1 MRTHEHRYPRTRTG
15 NGTLDRIGSLQLLA
29 PREGPSAL
37 RMVSGGKSTK
47 RVVTHDP
54 VTGAEFPT
62 YVSYVPACKGK
73 RRVPKYRL
81 KVPDSH
87 CREQGINSKSFVF
100 NSMAELLASAAYNK
114 VVADDERHF
123 LGGWMAARK
132 RTDAQKERSVREYE
146 RLVSEGVEIHPDIT
160 FRHRGAIWS
169 VSRTFGTG
177 WTFRATAHK
186 YAEAVALHREC
197 ANVRSIE
204 EVIGDE
210 TTVANK
216 HKKIP
221 FSRKAL
227 ARVRAEA
234 PREAEEEEGEEVVVD
249 AVEVVQESEE
259 EEDDE
264 EEEEVVVEGVT
275 FRSSRSGRVCKRPNL
290 YAKEA
295 ERPQQGKRKVAAVV
309 GRPVL
314 AVAVEKAPA
323 STSEAGPSSLGASIA
338 APIPVYD
345 DADAMQSLKAIRERI
360 AHLL

>member
-1 MRTHEHRYPRTRTG
+1 
-15 NGTLDRIGSLQLLA
+15 
-29 PREGPSAL
+29 
-37 RMVSGGKSTK
+37 
-47 RVVTHDP
+47 
-54 VTGAEFPT
+54 
-62 YVSYVPACKGK
+62 
-73 RRVPKYRL
+73 
-81 KVPDSH
+81 
-87 CREQGINSKSFVF
+87 
-100 NSMAELLASAAYNK
+100 
-114 VVADDERHF
+114 
-123 LGGWMAARK
+123 MAARK

-146 RLVSEGVEIHPDIT
+146 RLVSEGVEINPDIT

-234 PREAEEEEGEEVVVD
+234 PREAEEEEDEEVEVESI
-249 AVEVVQESEE
+249 EVVQESEE
-259 EEDDE
+259 EEDEDEDE
-264 EEEEVVVEGVT
+264 EEDVVEGVT
-275 FRSSRSGRVCKRPNL
+275 FRSSRSGRMCKRPNL
-290 YAKEA
+290 YAKESA
-295 ERPQQGKRKVAAVV
+295 RPQQGKRKVAAVV

-323 STSEAGPSSLGASIA
+323 STAEAGPSSLGASA
-338 APIPVYD
+338 EAPIPVYD

>member
-1 MRTHEHRYPRTRTG
+1 
-15 NGTLDRIGSLQLLA
+15 
-29 PREGPSAL
+29 
-37 RMVSGGKSTK
+37 MVSGGKSTK

-54 VTGAEFPT
+54 ATGAEFPT
-62 YVSYVPACKGK
+62 YVSFVPACKGK
-73 RRVPKYRL
+73 RRTPKYRL

-87 CREQGINSKSFVF
+87 CREQGIGSKSFVF
-100 NSMAELLASAAYNK
+100 NSLAELLASAAYKK

-146 RLVSEGVEIHPDIT
+146 RLVSEGVEINPDIT
-160 FRHRGAIWS
+160 FRHRSAIWS

-177 WTFRATAHK
+177 WCFRATAHK

-234 PREAEEEEGEEVVVD
+234 PREGEGEEEEEEDEEEGEEVEVESI
-249 AVEVVQESEE
+249 EVVQESEE
-259 EEDDE
+259 EDEDE
-264 EEEEVVVEGVT
+264 EEDVVEGVT

-290 YAKEA
+290 YAKESA
-295 ERPQQGKRKVAAVV
+295 RPQQGKRKVAAVV

-323 STSEAGPSSLGASIA
+323 STAEAGPSSLGASTE